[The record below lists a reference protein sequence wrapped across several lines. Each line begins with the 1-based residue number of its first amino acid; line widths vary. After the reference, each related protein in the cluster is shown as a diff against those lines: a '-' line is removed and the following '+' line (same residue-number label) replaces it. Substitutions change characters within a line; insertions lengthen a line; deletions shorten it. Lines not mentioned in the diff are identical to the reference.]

1 MTVNQMP
8 RWADDVARFIESR
21 NLADIAP
28 VADLVEMVLGGALY
42 WETPLTNG
50 RRLMLVRLSNPVT
63 MREEVLLGNI
73 LLDDFMNKSVAYAI
87 DEAELGEVLPIT
99 NDLENAYYLILTQ
112 SDLATISQVIQDYI
126 MVHLPDLFFG
136 SEDAERGLHGGL
148 KKMFDFMKSDFD
160 PFPYYAVPEFL
171 APELEKRVR
180 HILGE
185 LLEGRFFVEDRRRKV
200 KKVTPTFRTAQATMA
215 AFYGRT
221 SGSEGDAQS
230 HPMFVARLASDEY
243 KVFTVAEVRRAFHIE
258 DADLQAILDEKIN
271 KKRRFKPKDMA
282 HRAVE
287 LGIEIE
293 EKDVTAWFVARVM
306 QELVE
311 SKYIESTASV
321 IVLKQAIQS
330 AINTAQFDEEAVR
343 KLFRKAIGAFS
354 ANIESSTDPV
364 STPPEE
370 SWFLPFI
377 RHKGKLSPASLD
389 DYRAMLFHRVMFGPL
404 LWSLG
409 PTQAGLPA
417 CRVCGDQGAA
427 IVEINILMGADIN
440 KFFNQSPNYKS
451 ENRHICARCALH
463 SYLGTKL
470 FGSTSVGKF
479 PVPHRS
485 NLIFH
490 YGHHSAAEA
499 KRIGE
504 QINIIRD
511 MLRQVRNARVAV
523 WEENKKIKH
532 EEKKRRFGSAEEENV
547 AMAALNEKLEKGTI
561 TTEEMERLKALW
573 KNMADRVAQARE
585 IVESVRSAHVV
596 DIGIGEQRLIVFA
609 LENLYDE
616 RDLAQKRFA
625 RNRVAVFTLL
635 ALLQDMCGCDGPY
648 YFQTL
653 PRIDVEYSAPGV
665 FYIGHHEIEAA
676 KYRRQYETLS
686 LFAHRVIPGY
696 GLAAFKKRLK
706 LAEDLAKRP
715 LETFSAVLRDSPIRP
730 GEESDKYRRFA
741 GGRDKVR
748 FDKNLGVFDSWSYLE
763 VLHVLRD
770 LGEVTSE
777 QS

>member
-1 MTVNQMP
+1 MTDNQMP
-8 RWADDVARFIESR
+8 RWADKVAHFIESR
-21 NLADIAP
+21 NLADTAS

-42 WETPLTNG
+42 WESSLADG
-50 RRLMLVRLSNPVT
+50 WRLMLVRLSNPVT

-73 LLDDFMNKSVAYAI
+73 LFNDFMNKSVAYAI
-87 DEAELGEVLPIT
+87 DEAGLGEVLPIT
-99 NDLENAYYLILTQ
+99 NDLENAYYLIFTR
-112 SDLATISQVIQDYI
+112 SDLATISQAIQDYI
-126 MVHLPDLFFG
+126 MAHLPDLFFG
-136 SEDAERGLHGGL
+136 DEDAERGFHGGL
-148 KKMFDFMKSDFD
+148 KNMFDFMKSDFD

-171 APELEKRVR
+171 ASELEKHVR

-185 LLEGRFFVEDRRRKV
+185 LLESSFFTEDRRRKM
-200 KKVTPTFRTAQATMA
+200 KKVTPTFRTVQATMA
-215 AFYGRT
+215 AFYGRS
-221 SGSEGDAQS
+221 SGGEGDAQS

-243 KVFTVAEVRRAFHIE
+243 KVFTAAEVRRAFHIRE
-258 DADLQAILDEKIN
+258 DDLQAILDEKIN

-293 EKDVTAWFVARVM
+293 EKDIMAWFIARIM
-306 QELVE
+306 QELVGSE
-311 SKYIESTASV
+311 YIESIASV

-330 AINTAQFDEEAVR
+330 AINAAQFDEESVR
-343 KLFRKAIGAFS
+343 KLFRKAIEAFS
-354 ANIESSTDPV
+354 ANIKASADPATV
-364 STPPEE
+364 PPAE

-377 RHKGKLSPASLD
+377 RHKGKLLSAPPD

-409 PTQAGLPA
+409 PVQAGLPA

-427 IVEINILMGADIN
+427 VIEINILMGADIN

-451 ENRHICARCALH
+451 EKRHVCARCALY

-479 PVPHRS
+479 PVPHLS

-490 YGHHSAAEA
+490 YGHHSAADA

-504 QINIIRD
+504 QINVIRD
-511 MLRQVRNARVAV
+511 VLRQTRDVRFAV
-523 WEENKKIKH
+523 WEANKKVKQ
-532 EEKKRRFGSAEEENV
+532 EDQKKRFGPAEEEGV
-547 AMAALNEKLEKGTI
+547 VMAALSQKLEDGAI
-561 TTEEMERLKALW
+561 APEEMQQLETLMERL
-573 KNMADRVAQARE
+573 VHQGTQARE
-585 IVESVRSAHVV
+585 TVESLDSAYVV

-609 LENLYDE
+609 LGDLYRE
-616 RDLAQKRFA
+616 RDLTQKRFA
-625 RNRVAVFTLL
+625 RNRVAVFALL
-635 ALLQDMCGCDGPY
+635 AFLQDMCGCDGPY

-653 PRIDVEYSAPGV
+653 PRIDVEHSAPGV
-665 FYIGHHEIEAA
+665 FYIGHHEIEAT
-676 KYRRQYETLS
+676 KYRRQYEALS

-706 LAEDLAKRP
+706 LAEDLAERP
-715 LETFSAVLRDSPIRP
+715 LETFSAILRDSPIRP
-730 GEESDKYRRFA
+730 GEESDKYRRFV

-770 LGEVTSE
+770 LEEVISK